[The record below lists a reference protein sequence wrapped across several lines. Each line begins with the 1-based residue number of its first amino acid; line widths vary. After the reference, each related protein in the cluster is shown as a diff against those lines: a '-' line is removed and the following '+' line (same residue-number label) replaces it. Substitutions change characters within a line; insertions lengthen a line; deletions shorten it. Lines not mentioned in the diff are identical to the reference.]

1 MNRFLNGIC
10 ILFVLLLLSC
20 CGRREM
26 SQLERQDSNEAYA
39 VLAEIDSLMWQQ
51 PDSALAVLLDF
62 AASPKADS
70 LDVFDGHYFQLLV
83 SELLYKNDYEQS
95 NRPDLL
101 RAVSYFDS
109 LSLTVT
115 DKPIKRHLIA
125 GADPLSPTRSGDL
138 VFLDARAH
146 YINGVGYY
154 ERDSLVP
161 ACAEYIRALEIIET
175 YFPHVEMV
183 CTPSLP
189 IPHLPRFM
197 AYTYNRLG
205 DMFSEQFMQE
215 SAIKC
220 YENALIFCIIEP
232 TSPIGVSNIYY
243 RIGKQYD
250 KIGEKHKANEYY
262 TQAIEKM
269 PSTNNLVF
277 RDLVSTKA
285 LCDYQL
291 GYGIEPSINTLK
303 HIISY
308 ADNESEYLFRFL
320 IIGGI
325 YFEESLYDSALYYLE
340 PVFESNKDVELQIQ
354 AANYLRIIYDRF
366 GNEEKADACVHFLAD
381 YKNLDWEDKALISQL
396 ESLFKTYLDRKQEK
410 QAKKERE
417 KAVNTTMRII
427 IPVAIIVALVIII
440 IAKLRGRKLLKKQQ
454 MEADKVLGE
463 TEQQHKRE
471 LKQRQAETE
480 KMLEDKE
487 KQHQQEMESERQTRR
502 MEQAA
507 LSGRLKRSNEKLR
520 DVSKQLEETLARNSF
535 LETEASDDYSAY
547 INAPICLYIVN
558 LVHKEQFKSKMDYLV
573 YKDDALGKEQLLAL
587 RDAAEKHL
595 ARFNSQIRKRFPNL
609 TDNDMDYC
617 YLFLLGLGEADI
629 SALMQRAYTTVCDR
643 SRKISRIIGAS
654 DSLYQTLCNM
664 LYEN

>member
-1 MNRFLNGIC
+1 
-10 ILFVLLLLSC
+10 
-20 CGRREM
+20 
-26 SQLERQDSNEAYA
+26 
-39 VLAEIDSLMWQQ
+39 
-51 PDSALAVLLDF
+51 
-62 AASPKADS
+62 
-70 LDVFDGHYFQLLV
+70 
-83 SELLYKNDYEQS
+83 
-95 NRPDLL
+95 
-101 RAVSYFDS
+101 
-109 LSLTVT
+109 
-115 DKPIKRHLIA
+115 
-125 GADPLSPTRSGDL
+125 
-138 VFLDARAH
+138 
-146 YINGVGYY
+146 
-154 ERDSLVP
+154 
-161 ACAEYIRALEIIET
+161 
-175 YFPHVEMV
+175 
-183 CTPSLP
+183 
-189 IPHLPRFM
+189 
-197 AYTYNRLG
+197 
-205 DMFSEQFMQE
+205 MQE

-507 LSGRLKRSNEKLR
+507 ISGRLKRSNQEVRELKNQI
-520 DVSKQLEETLARNSF
+520 KQLDDLAVKTETAASFDEEPVCHLIMER
-535 LETEASDDYSAY
+535 
-547 INAPICLYIVN
+547 VN
-558 LVHKEQFKSKMDYLV
+558 DGQFKSKIDCII
-573 YKDDALGKEQLLAL
+573 YKDYALNKQQMLNLRLAADRHFGQFTVRL
-587 RDAAEKHL
+587 KKAYPE
-595 ARFNSQIRKRFPNL
+595 L
-609 TDNDMDYC
+609 TNTDLDYC
-617 YLFLLGLGEADI
+617 CLYLLGLTDADI
-629 SALMQRAYTTVCDR
+629 AALMQRAYNTVVER
-643 SRKISRIIGAS
+643 NGKMRKIFGSENPLPITLMRIAN
-654 DSLYQTLCNM
+654 DSLFV
-664 LYEN
+664 